1 MLHLNIIEYDICGQ
15 ICPSTLLTALQVI
28 NEYSRQL
35 SDGQVKIAFK
45 TDNRDAISTI
55 PESAENMG
63 YPVTVTKGDGYY
75 IIEISGEEE

>member
-1 MLHLNIIEYDICGQ
+1 LTIIKYDICGQ

-28 NEYSRQL
+28 NEYSEQL
-35 SDGQVKIAFK
+35 AEGEVKIAFK

-55 PESAENMG
+55 PESAANMG

-75 IIEISGEEE
+75 LIEIRGGEE